1 MHAQSERDAGRRQFL
16 FGEPALN
23 ISDLMQTDEKGRGLI
38 HILCADKL
46 LATPLV
52 YATLLL

>member
-1 MHAQSERDAGRRQFL
+1 
-16 FGEPALN
+16 
-23 ISDLMQTDEKGRGLI
+23 MQTDEKGRGLI

-46 LATPLV
+46 LATLLV